1 MVTNALEL
9 SEGHAGPDW
18 CFKGPAK
25 GRHVGQHVVLQACE
39 LEVFRVELGLSVSSG
54 FEIFGLGLVCSIL
67 R

>member
-9 SEGHAGPDW
+9 SEGHEGPDW

-39 LEVFRVELGLSVSSG
+39 RSGGFQGRV
-54 FEIFGLGLVCSIL
+54 GLVSQFGV
-67 R
+67 